1 MSDTAAN
8 VILCG
13 FDAAQFNSRTGTQ
26 GYRVV
31 TGGRSYPALRVWKTG
46 FALSADDAP
55 SPRGVVEVY
64 RGEEYVLMGL
74 VVANAPEN
82 NEIVFEFKRATH
94 VTAQPPLDFVA
105 SEQRG
110 FDASVQNGLMY

>member
-1 MSDTAAN
+1 MGDTVGK

-31 TGGRSYPALRVWKTG
+31 AGGRSYPALRVWKTG

-55 SPRGVVEVY
+55 LPRGLVELY
-64 RGEEYVLMGL
+64 RGQEYVLMGL

-94 VTAQPPLDFVA
+94 VTDQPPLDFVA
-105 SEQRG
+105 PSSVAR
-110 FDASVQNGLMY
+110 DALVQDGLTY